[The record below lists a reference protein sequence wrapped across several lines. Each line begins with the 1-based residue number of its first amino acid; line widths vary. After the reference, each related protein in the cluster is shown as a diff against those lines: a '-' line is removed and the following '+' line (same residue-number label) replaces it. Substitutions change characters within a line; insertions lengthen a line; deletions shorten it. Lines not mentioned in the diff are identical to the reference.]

1 MKVQVPKENT
11 YIPDLLLKVFS
22 KKATSAGTVDRRI
35 GLDSGD
41 PRMIAPNIAP
51 IPPPSVQSLVQEHQT
66 RY

>member
-1 MKVQVPKENT
+1 
-11 YIPDLLLKVFS
+11 
-22 KKATSAGTVDRRI
+22 
-35 GLDSGD
+35 LDSGD